1 MKINTRELVGR
12 KLTSSNRMLVREAY
26 KRGVEFEILPKKR
39 FRMTY
44 GEKSYLVRGGV
55 ICHAFN
61 TKLARRMTDLKD
73 VTSRYLRA
81 KGHPAPENLVFL
93 AHELERAWN
102 WAKDI
107 LPVVL
112 KPHNGIMGRLV
123 YVNID
128 NFDEFKFYF
137 EKIASDRGR
146 VLVEEFIDGNEYRFT
161 YVKGEIVAIANR
173 IPANVVGD
181 GEKTIRELVEEK
193 NRERDQRKNKVHKK
207 LILDDESKRV
217 LRKQGFTFD
226 SIPPK
231 NLRVYLRNNSNI
243 ATGGDAIDVTDI
255 ISDSI
260 KEQVRLALKSI
271 PGLRVCG
278 TDVLINGDSIC
289 ILEINAHPMLNM
301 HHYPWEGKERN
312 VIGKVIDAMFPET
325 VKN

>member
-1 MKINTRELVGR
+1 MNTREIVGR

-26 KRGVEFEILPKKR
+26 KRGVEFEILPNKR
-39 FRMTY
+39 FRMKY

-55 ICHAFN
+55 ICHAYN
-61 TKLARRMTDLKD
+61 TQLARRVTDLKD

-81 KGHPAPENLVFL
+81 KGFPSPENIVFL
-93 AHELERAWN
+93 EHELERAWN

-128 NFDEFKFYF
+128 NYDEFKYCF
-137 EKIASDRGR
+137 EKIAQDRGR
-146 VLVEEFIDGNEYRFT
+146 VLVEEFIEGDEYRFT

-181 GEKTIRELVEEK
+181 GKKTVRELVEEK
-193 NRERDQRKNKVHKK
+193 NKEREIRKNPIHRK
-207 LILDDESKRV
+207 LVLDDESERV
-217 LRKQGFTFD
+217 LKKQGYSFD
-226 SIPPK
+226 SIP
-231 NLRVYLRNNSNI
+231 NDEERVYLRNNSNI
-243 ATGGDAIDVTDI
+243 ATGGDAIDVTDT
-255 ISDSI
+255 ISDTI
-260 KEQVRLALKSI
+260 KEQVRLALESI

-278 TDVLINGDSIC
+278 TDVLINGDSFN

-301 HHYPWEGKERN
+301 HHFPWEGKERN

-325 VKN
+325 VQ